1 MSGSTVTVTT
11 VWRVLQD
18 RVAAVVHRSSPWWGV
33 AVAAVALGVI
43 EVVCAYLGVRGPA
56 VTLVRTYSREEP
68 AAPAFYCA
76 LALALVLAP
85 RRLRWPTL
93 GAAIVVDL
101 GFALERLLVHGR
113 VTSFGN
119 GALVALT
126 VLTAYSVVRVRAP
139 LRYDAV
145 RGLACAWSFVAA
157 TTVGNVWL
165 QVTAQAEPEV
175 LDEYAAL
182 ADRALGSP
190 SWAVGQVFDV
200 LGPVGRAPFLAVYAM
215 LPVAAVLVALVQLRG
230 GWARHNVVL
239 AFVVVGAIG
248 PLVYLLFPVVGP
260 AFAFG
265 PEGGSF
271 AVSTGWPGQPLIPAN
286 PRPVSFD
293 AVTPRNAVPSLHT
306 AWAVVLFLHTR
317 AMARWLRI
325 MGAAWLVVTLL
336 ATLGFG
342 YHYGVDLVVGAVFA
356 LTVEAAV
363 RSHRTGWRR
372 EGAVLVGAGAT
383 VFLAVLL
390 AVRYGAATIADHPW
404 SSVVLALSTLGALGW
419 EFRRVFA
426 AQLSSGRNRRGW
438 RHKPARRGAVLPGD
452 GNVARTPDAFGSYGI
467 DSSTRPAGRPVSSN
481 RWAAATRSNGS
492 TSPTGTLS
500 APCAAAAVRSR
511 AAACLTSAGKSSL
524 PSSRTTTLA
533 KSIGQNGRVGRLSRV
548 ANAAI
553 TAPFAAIR
561 ASRSTSA
568 ENETPTTRSTPSGAS
583 SPIVVAGSSSSAT
596 TWSARV

>member
-1 MSGSTVTVTT
+1 MG
-11 VWRVLQD
+11 
-18 RVAAVVHRSSPWWGV
+18 AAV
-33 AVAAVALGVI
+33 
-43 EVVCAYLGVRGPA
+43 
-56 VTLVRTYSREEP
+56 
-68 AAPAFYCA
+68 
-76 LALALVLAP
+76 
-85 RRLRWPTL
+85 
-93 GAAIVVDL
+93 VVDL

-239 AFVVVGAIG
+239 PFVVVGAIG

-293 AVTPRNAVPSLHT
+293 AVTPRNCVPSLHT
-306 AWAVVLFLHTR
+306 AWVVVLFLHTR
-317 AMARWLRI
+317 SMARWLRI

-356 LTVEAAV
+356 LTVEAGV

-390 AVRYGAATIADHPW
+390 AVRYGAVTIADQPW
-404 SSVVLALSTLGALGW
+404 ASVVLALSMLGALGW

-426 AQLSSGRNRRGW
+426 AQQLRSEPIRVA
-438 RHKPARRGAVLPGD
+438 PQARPSRCGSTATGTS
-452 GNVARTPDAFGSYGI
+452 RTPEAPGSYEI
-467 DSSTRPAGRPVSSN
+467 DRSTRPAGSPVPEPPARRTGTARPGGHAV
-481 RWAAATRSNGS
+481 
-492 TSPTGTLS
+492 SPTGSGTSTAGRGESQDVLS
-500 APCAAAAVRSR
+500 GRPQDPSTGSSHLRQR
-511 AAACLTSAGKSSL
+511 AALISAN
-524 PSSRTTTLA
+524 
-533 KSIGQNGRVGRLSRV
+533 GQHPV
-548 ANAAI
+548 A
-553 TAPFAAIR
+553 
-561 ASRSTSA
+561 
-568 ENETPTTRSTPSGAS
+568 
-583 SPIVVAGSSSSAT
+583 VVAPHRGLYVPCDGGIADGALQGRRSA
-596 TWSARV
+596 A